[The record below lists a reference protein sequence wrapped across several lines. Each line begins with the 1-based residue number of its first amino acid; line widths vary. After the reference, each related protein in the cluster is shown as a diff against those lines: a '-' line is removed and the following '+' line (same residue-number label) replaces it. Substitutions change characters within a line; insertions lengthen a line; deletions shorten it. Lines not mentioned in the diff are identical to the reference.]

1 MKVNTRIL
9 LADDH
14 AVVRSGLCR
23 LLEHND
29 GLEVVAE
36 SESGEQA
43 YLQFIEY
50 LPDVMVLDMSM
61 PGRGGLEVLRRILP
75 RYPNARIVIFSM
87 HENAAFVSQA
97 LNAGAKGYVG
107 KSAAAEELITAIREV
122 AAGRS
127 YISAAVAQKL
137 ALQNL
142 TGDDDPLRLLS
153 AREFEVFRM
162 LVEGSNIDAIAEKL
176 SISQKTVANY
186 QTYLKQKLGISS
198 PLEMV
203 RLAIKHGVVAG

>member
-1 MKVNTRIL
+1 MKISTRIL

-14 AVVRSGLCR
+14 AVVRSGLRR
-23 LLEHND
+23 LLEHNE
-29 GLEVVAE
+29 GLEVIAE
-36 SESGEQA
+36 AESGEQA
-43 YLQFIEY
+43 FQQFMEHQ
-50 LPDVMVLDMSM
+50 PDVMVLDMSM
-61 PGRGGLEVLRRILP
+61 PGKGGLEVLRRILP
-75 RYPNARIVIFSM
+75 RHPNARIVIFSM

-107 KSAAAEELITAIREV
+107 KSAAADELITAIREV

-153 AREFEVFRM
+153 AREFEIFRM
-162 LVEGSNIDAIAEKL
+162 LVEGGNIDSIAEKF

-186 QTYLKQKLGISS
+186 QTLLKQKLGISS

-203 RLAIKHGVVAG
+203 RLAIKHGVIAS